1 MAKLKGR
8 DARAANAFLRSVVI
22 WYDSRWLLEREG
34 DEGRAADFHFRQ
46 PFAKGQMS
54 NEEYQAYRGMF
65 IKEALKLNARW
76 LIVCNVHF
84 HDGKQEYIESGEI
97 VTDQCKINARD
108 ADFIFTWAGHV
119 ARPWRITVTV
129 HADYG
134 DCMDEFTSEPISVEL
149 KYQYVEQLVDTIISQ
164 IKDGINPKYIRHSQW
179 TAEVWHHKA
188 DGTPTRNK
196 RKTKRRK
203 GR

>member
-46 PFAKGQMS
+46 PFAKGRMS

-97 VTDQCKINARD
+97 VTDQCRINDAMPAFEALRD
-108 ADFIFTWAGHV
+108 
-119 ARPWRITVTV
+119 
-129 HADYG
+129 
-134 DCMDEFTSEPISVEL
+134 EL
-149 KYQYVEQLVDTIISQ
+149 KASGNQ
-164 IKDGINPKYIRHSQW
+164 RHYRFYTW
-179 TAEVWHHKA
+179 RAEVYKNQ
-188 DGTPTRNK
+188 D
-196 RKTKRRK
+196 K
-203 GR
+203 GAA